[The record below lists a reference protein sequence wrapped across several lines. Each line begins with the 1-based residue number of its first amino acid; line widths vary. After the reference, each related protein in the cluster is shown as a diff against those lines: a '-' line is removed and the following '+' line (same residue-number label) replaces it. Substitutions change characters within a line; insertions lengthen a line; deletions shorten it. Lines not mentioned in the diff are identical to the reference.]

1 MRGQVIAV
9 IGISPCPSCFS
20 YGAELEPQARKSW
33 NNLSVGL
40 QPVPY
45 NLGEMMK
52 RVRGKV
58 KKSTKRKYQNDI
70 WSKFMRKVIRGMRT
84 FCSPAFK
91 K

>member
-1 MRGQVIAV
+1 
-9 IGISPCPSCFS
+9 
-20 YGAELEPQARKSW
+20 
-33 NNLSVGL
+33 VGL

-45 NLGEMMK
+45 NLGGTMK
-52 RVRGKV
+52 RVKGKI

-70 WSKFMRKVIRGMRT
+70 WSKFMRKVIKGMRT

>member
-1 MRGQVIAV
+1 L
-9 IGISPCPSCFS
+9 FS
-20 YGAELEPQARKSW
+20 NGAELEPQARKSW

-45 NLGEMMK
+45 NLGGTMK
-52 RVRGKV
+52 RVKGRV
-58 KKSTKRKYQNDI
+58 KRKYQNDI
-70 WSKFMRKVIRGMRT
+70 WSKFMRKVIRGMKT